1 MTTKKTNKTTN
12 KNKKLSSSQRKYN
25 FLMSRN
31 LLPKNK
37 LKSYKKKNGNEN
49 N

>member
-1 MTTKKTNKTTN
+1 MRTKKTTN
-12 KNKKLSSSQRKYN
+12 KNKKLSSSQKKYN

-37 LKSYKKKNGNEN
+37 LKSNKKKK
-49 N
+49 